1 MKFQNKMIKNIKNY
15 NLNFKQ
21 LIKKYKMNKTMVQVS
36 FIKILNI
43 YLILHIEIVIQNYIN
58 KNNNAVR
65 RELS

>member
-1 MKFQNKMIKNIKNY
+1 MIKNIKNY